1 MKKLVSCY
9 KGKAI
14 GGTLGMPFEGYT
26 NTNSIEFYKT
36 LPDKMHGNDDL
47 DLQVVW
53 LETLLRNGFPINGY
67 HLSAAWRHLN
77 FGPDEYGVALHNF
90 KNKIFAPLSGA

>member
-36 LPDKMHGNDDL
+36 LPDKMRGNDDL

-53 LETLLRNGFPINGY
+53 LETLLQNGFPRCTI
-67 HLSAAWRHLN
+67 LKTRFSPRFPVFTETSSAAEW
-77 FGPDEYGVALHNF
+77 A
-90 KNKIFAPLSGA
+90 AP

>member
-1 MKKLVSCY
+1 MNISFDDYMKKLVSCY

-36 LPDKMHGNDDL
+36 LPDKMRGNDDL
-47 DLQVVW
+47 DLRFEAVDLLEQV
-53 LETLLRNGFPINGY
+53 RYN
-67 HLSAAWRHLN
+67 SA
-77 FGPDEYGVALHNF
+77 
-90 KNKIFAPLSGA
+90 S